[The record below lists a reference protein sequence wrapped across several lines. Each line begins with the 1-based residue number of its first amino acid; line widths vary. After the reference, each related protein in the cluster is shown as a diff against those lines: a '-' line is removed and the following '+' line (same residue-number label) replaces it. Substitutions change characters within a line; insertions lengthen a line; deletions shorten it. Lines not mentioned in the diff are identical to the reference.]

1 MEESVQS
8 HVNPSHASVTEENEE
23 RSSNRQLESSPLQN
37 EKKEETL
44 TTPMTSIGDRLRVL
58 VESSLRHL
66 EGRRDP
72 LRSSPRQLL
81 VRNVHVE
88 RVLDGVDGDDVSVSN
103 ESDGTSNLGL
113 RNDVTDLGEEAK
125 KRRESEA
132 RSRRERG
139 RVDSRRNHEICEEKR
154 RKRRQHS
161 SRDVK

>member
-1 MEESVQS
+1 
-8 HVNPSHASVTEENEE
+8 
-23 RSSNRQLESSPLQN
+23 
-37 EKKEETL
+37 
-44 TTPMTSIGDRLRVL
+44 MTSIGDRLRVL